1 VASLDERVRVALG
14 AERAVLGRRIQSL
27 WDGYGEIRRVTLEG
41 VDIDSAI
48 VKHVAPP
55 VVARGKTSEPALRSH
70 RRKLR
75 SYAVELA
82 FYQRYAARCG
92 TGCRVP
98 RALHLESLDNGW
110 LFVLEDLDAA
120 GLDLRRSRLSQQE
133 TTSCLAWLAEFHAT
147 FLGEPPLELWKVG
160 TYWHLA
166 TRPDELSTLSVE
178 SLKQH
183 AQRFDAALNGA
194 TFRTF
199 VHGDAKLENFCF
211 ARPAAGS
218 SKEGRAA
225 QSSKEDGALVS
236 AVDFQYVGG
245 GAGIKDLA
253 YFLGSCLSASEC
265 ETNVGRHLDT
275 YFELLERALA
285 ARASNADFPALEREW
300 RALFPVA
307 WADFYRF
314 LLGWAKDAYPF
325 DAYSRKL
332 TQQAIAF
339 VTRQR

>member
-1 VASLDERVRVALG
+1 MAEPVTSLEERVRVALG
-14 AERAVLGRRIQSL
+14 AERAVLGRRVQSL
-27 WDGYGEIRRVTLEG
+27 WNGYGEIRRVTLEG
-41 VDIDSAI
+41 GKAANAI

-55 VVARGKTSEPALRSH
+55 VVDRGKAPETALRSH

-82 FYQRYAARCG
+82 FYQRYAERCG
-92 TGCRVP
+92 DRCRVP
-98 RALHLESLDNGW
+98 RPLHLESGENCW
-110 LFVLEDLDAA
+110 LLVLEDLDGA
-120 GLDLRRSRLSQQE
+120 GFDLRRARLAE
-133 TTSCLAWLAEFHAT
+133 RERTSCLAWLAEFHAT
-147 FLGEPPLELWKVG
+147 FLGESPASLWKVG

-178 SLKQH
+178 KLKQH
-183 AQRFDAALNGA
+183 APQFDAALNGA
-194 TFRTF
+194 RFRTF

-211 ARPAAGS
+211 AG
-218 SKEGRAA
+218 
-225 QSSKEDGALVS
+225 DGAVA

-253 YFLGSCLSASEC
+253 YFLGSCLAPSEC
-265 ETNVGRHLDT
+265 ESQVGRHLST

-285 ARASNADFPALEREW
+285 ARGSSVDFPALEREW

-332 TQQAIAF
+332 TDQAIAF
-339 VTRQR
+339 VSESARN

>member
-1 VASLDERVRVALG
+1 VLSLEERVRVALG

-27 WDGYGEIRRVTLEG
+27 WDGYGEIRRVALEG
-41 VDIDSAI
+41 GSVENAV

-55 VVARGKTSEPALRSH
+55 DAARGKTSEAALRSH

-82 FYQRYAARCG
+82 FYQRYAERCG
-92 TGCRVP
+92 DGCRVP
-98 RALHLESLDNGW
+98 RAFHLESLENGW
-110 LFVLEDLDAA
+110 LFVLEDLDEA
-120 GLDLRRSRLSQQE
+120 GFDVRRTRLSEQE

-147 FLGEPPLELWKVG
+147 FLGEAPASLWKVG
-160 TYWHLA
+160 SYWHLA

-178 SLKQH
+178 KLKQH

-194 TFRTF
+194 RFRTF

-211 ARPAAGS
+211 ARS
-218 SKEGRAA
+218 SKQGR
-225 QSSKEDGALVS
+225 GGVS

-253 YFLGSCLSASEC
+253 YFLGSCLSSSEC
-265 ETNVGRHLDT
+265 EANVGRHLNT
-275 YFELLERALA
+275 YFELLDRALA
-285 ARASNADFPALEREW
+285 ARGSSVDFAALEREW
-300 RALFPVA
+300 RGLFPVA

-332 TQQAIAF
+332 TDLAIAF
-339 VTRQR
+339 VSAQT

>member
-1 VASLDERVRVALG
+1 MSLEERVRVALG

-27 WDGYGEIRRVTLEG
+27 WDGYGEIRRVALEG
-41 VDIDSAI
+41 VEIDSAI
-48 VKHVAPP
+48 VKHVTPP
-55 VVARGKTSEPALRSH
+55 DAARGKTSESALRSH

-92 TGCRVP
+92 DGCRVP
-98 RALHLESLDNGW
+98 RALHVEALENGW

-120 GLDLRRSRLSQQE
+120 GFDLRRTRLSERE

-178 SLKQH
+178 TLKQH

-211 ARPAAGS
+211 
-218 SKEGRAA
+218 EGRASR
-225 QSSKEDGALVS
+225 SSKQGRALVS

-285 ARASNADFPALEREW
+285 ARGSNVDFPALEREW

-332 TQQAIAF
+332 TEQAIGF
-339 VTRQR
+339 VTAQR

>member
-1 VASLDERVRVALG
+1 MALG
-14 AERAVLGRRIQSL
+14 AERAVLGRRVQSL

-41 VDIDSAI
+41 GNVANAI

-55 VVARGKTSEPALRSH
+55 VVARGKASEAALRSH

-82 FYQRYAARCG
+82 FYQRYAERCG
-92 TGCRVP
+92 DGCRVP
-98 RALHLESLDNGW
+98 RALHLESVENSW
-110 LFVLEDLDAA
+110 LFVLEDLDGA
-120 GLDLRRSRLSQQE
+120 GFELRRARVSERE

-147 FLGEPPLELWKVG
+147 FLGESPASLWKVG

-166 TRPDELSTLSVE
+166 TRPDELATLSVE
-178 SLKQH
+178 KLKQH
-183 AQRFDAALNGA
+183 AQQFDAALNAA

-211 ARPAAGS
+211 SAG
-218 SKEGRAA
+218 G
-225 QSSKEDGALVS
+225 GVS

-253 YFLGSCLSASEC
+253 YFLGSCLSPSEC
-265 ETNVGRHLDT
+265 ESNVGRHLST
-275 YFELLERALA
+275 YFALLERALA
-285 ARASNADFPALEREW
+285 ARSKNVDFPALEREW

-332 TQQAIAF
+332 TDQAIAL
-339 VTRQR
+339 